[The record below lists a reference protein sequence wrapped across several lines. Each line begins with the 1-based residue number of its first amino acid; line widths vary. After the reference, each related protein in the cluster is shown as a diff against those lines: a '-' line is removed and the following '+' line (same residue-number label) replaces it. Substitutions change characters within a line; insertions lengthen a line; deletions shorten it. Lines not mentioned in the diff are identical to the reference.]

1 MKLAALI
8 LPLAFAALPAWA
20 EGAQSREK
28 IEAAAEQYL
37 TSNPPVAGARLV
49 LAAEP
54 LDTRLN
60 LRACQQPLVAGLPGN
75 RATGPR
81 VAVAVHCP
89 DAGGWTVRVPVKVS
103 SFLKVLV
110 TTRPLTRGDGI
121 GADDVRAEERDVATL
136 GYGYVAELAQVDG
149 RSLARPILAGTV
161 LAPGMLAGRQAI
173 RTGDAVIVM
182 ASMGGIVVRAEGVAL
197 SAGDNGAR
205 LRVRNSNSGKVLDAV
220 VRGQGTVE
228 VVQ

>member
-1 MKLAALI
+1 MKRAAFL
-8 LPLAFAALPAWA
+8 LPLAFAVAPAWA
-20 EGAQSREK
+20 DGAQSRDR

-37 TSNPPVAGARLV
+37 TNNPPVAGARLV
-49 LAAEP
+49 LAADP
-54 LDTRLN
+54 LDARLN
-60 LRACQQPLVAGLPGN
+60 LRPCQQPLVASLPGN

-89 DAGGWTVRVPVKVS
+89 DAGGWTVRVPVRVS

-149 RSLARPILAGTV
+149 RALARPVLAGTV
-161 LAPGMLAGRQAI
+161 LAPGMLAGRTAI
-173 RTGDAVIVM
+173 RTGDAVVVM
-182 ASMGGIVVRAEGVAL
+182 ASLDGIVVRAEGIAL
-197 SAGDNGAR
+197 GAGDNGAR
-205 LRVRNSNSGKVLDAV
+205 LRVRNVNSGKVLDAV